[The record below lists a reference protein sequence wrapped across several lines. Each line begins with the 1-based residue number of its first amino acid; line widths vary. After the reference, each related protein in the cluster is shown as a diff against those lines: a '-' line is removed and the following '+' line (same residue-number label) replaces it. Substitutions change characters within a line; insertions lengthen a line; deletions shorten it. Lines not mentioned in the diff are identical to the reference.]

1 MSDPLFDLAGRVAVV
16 TGGIGQLGAEL
27 SVALA
32 SRGMRVAI
40 LDLETTPRGGTPG
53 LATALE
59 EGTVRAHACDVTD
72 RAQVE
77 SALALV
83 EADWGVPDLL
93 VNAAAIDAPPDAPA
107 AEVGPFEDVPVESL
121 ERVVHVNVLG
131 VVVPCQVIG
140 GAMARA
146 GRGSIV
152 NVGSV
157 YGLLSPD
164 QGLYDFRREAG
175 DAFYK
180 PVAYSV
186 SKSAL
191 VNLTRYL
198 ATYWGRSGVRVNT
211 LTPHGIENGQPAPF
225 VEAFAAR
232 SPLGRLMDVSEAVGA
247 VVFLASDALVVR
259 HRGEPRRRRRLVG
272 LVIPA
277 EVPNLVAGEER
288 PPASGAW
295 LEKTRPADGADLCRV
310 ARSGSADADAAVA
323 AAREAQVEWGART
336 AVERG
341 DVVRAIA
348 ALLRERREEASEIVA
363 AETGKGIELARGETD
378 AAVEM
383 GFFVAGEGRRSYGRT
398 TTASMPHRT
407 VLTLRRPVGVAALLI
422 SFNTP
427 LPNVAWKA
435 FPSIFCGN
443 GSVLKPSE
451 HTPVSAW
458 WLGRLCL
465 EAGLPPGVLNVVQG
479 LGPEAGMPLVEDP
492 RVDLVSFTG
501 SAATGR
507 LIAEAAGRRLAKTVM
522 ELGGKN
528 ALVVCDDADLDRAVE
543 WTLASAFSNAG
554 QRCAA
559 ASRIVVFDAVYD
571 DFRERLARA
580 TWALG
585 DIGPVISEAAM
596 DRILAAVEAA
606 CAGGAVVLAGGARV
620 GEQGFH
626 VAPTLVEGVAP
637 DAPLSCE
644 ELFGPVAALYRV
656 AGFDEAVALANDSA
670 YGLTAAI
677 HTASVHR
684 AMRFAERVAAG
695 VVVVNAG
702 THGSEPHMGFGGVK
716 QSGTGWKEAGLE
728 SLDVYSE
735 TRYVNLVVDPALT

>member
-1 MSDPLFDLAGRVAVV
+1 M
-16 TGGIGQLGAEL
+16 
-27 SVALA
+27 
-32 SRGMRVAI
+32 
-40 LDLETTPRGGTPG
+40 
-53 LATALE
+53 
-59 EGTVRAHACDVTD
+59 TD

-77 SALALV
+77 PALALV

-175 DAFYK
+175 EAVLQAGRVLGLEVGARQPDAL
-180 PVAYSV
+180 PRHLLGAERRPGQHADAARDRERPARAV
-186 SKSAL
+186 
-191 VNLTRYL
+191 R
-198 ATYWGRSGVRVNT
+198 RGVRGA
-211 LTPHGIENGQPAPF
+211 L
-225 VEAFAAR
+225 AAR
-232 SPLGRLMDVSEAVGA
+232 PSDGRLRGGRRGRVPRLGRV
-247 VVFLASDALVVR
+247 VVR

-348 ALLRERREEASEIVA
+348 ELLRERREEASEIVA
-363 AETGKGIELARGETD
+363 AETGKAIELARGETD

-637 DAPLSCE
+637 DAPLSCD

-656 AGFDEAVALANDSA
+656 AGFDEAVALANDSP

-684 AMRFAERVAAG
+684 AMQFAERVAAG

-735 TRYVNLVVDPALT
+735 TRYVNLVVDPART